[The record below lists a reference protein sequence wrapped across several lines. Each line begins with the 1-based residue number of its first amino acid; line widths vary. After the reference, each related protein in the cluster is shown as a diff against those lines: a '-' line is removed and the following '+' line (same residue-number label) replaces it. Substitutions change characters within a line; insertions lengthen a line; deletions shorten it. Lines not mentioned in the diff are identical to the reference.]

1 MPYTKQTWQDHV
13 TSRPH
18 TYTETVNS
26 DGTKTLT
33 AAGEVLQ
40 QGSAMSAERFSHME
54 QGIADAHS
62 AVSELETTTE
72 TALSGKVDKE
82 TGKGLSTNDY
92 TTAEKNKLAGLSN
105 YDDTAVNNA
114 MVRAD
119 SPDADGFSQLYKTVN
134 GQRVDID
141 PKTSGG
147 GGAAVIIITDTTND
161 KQYAAEI
168 QIANGKPRMV
178 YEEV

>member
-1 MPYTKQTWQDHV
+1 MAYTKQTWKDHV
-13 TSRPH
+13 VDRPH
-18 TYTETVNS
+18 TYTETVNQ
-26 DGTKTLT
+26 DGTKTLE

-40 QGSAMSAERFSHME
+40 QGSPMSAERLNHME

-62 AVSELETTTE
+62 AVSDLETTTE
-72 TALSGKVDKE
+72 TALSGKVDKV

-92 TTAEKNKLAGLSN
+92 TTAEKTKLAGLTN

-119 SPDADGFSQLYKTVN
+119 APDEEGFSQLYKTVN

-141 PKTSGG
+141 PKTSSG
-147 GGAAVIIITDTTND
+147 GGASVIIITDTTND
-161 KQYAAEI
+161 KQYAAEL
-168 QIANGKPRMV
+168 QITNGKPRMV